1 MPRTVTLV
9 FVGSS
14 AEPNGALAPFDVA
27 TPLSAYQIIQWWPDV
42 APVVTRART
51 LHGVEVTVLRLIHAQ
66 PDPTDPSG
74 ISGSVTYAVE
84 TATPPPDL
92 LPWSGSTTAD
102 PKRAAWARPGGPASD
117 LRWADAML
125 HSLGRRRSGLAEQI
139 KTWNLSSIWR
149 IPTPDGDTWLKAVPP
164 FFAHEGAVIRAIGSP
179 FVPVLLATEPG
190 RALLGDVAGESR
202 FGAPLELM
210 LEMMA
215 FLVKLQTKWMDRL
228 PELFS
233 LGVPDLRPDQL
244 GPALADLV
252 ARCGNQIGLQE
263 RRALDR
269 LMSGLGDRWT
279 EIDACGLPP
288 TLVHGDFHPGNFR
301 GEAGSLVL
309 MDWGDCF
316 VGHPLFDMTAMLE
329 HAGDNKQ
336 ILRQK
341 WVQEWV
347 KAVPGSEPAHAA
359 ELLAPVAL
367 LRNALV
373 YRSFL
378 DQIEASEHV
387 YHAADVTKWLAAA
400 ALEEQGSSKS
410 RQAP

>member
-9 FVGSS
+9 FVSS
-14 AEPNGALAPFDVA
+14 SGEPIGALAPFDVA

-74 ISGSVTYAVE
+74 ISGSVTYEVE

-92 LPWSGSTTAD
+92 LPWSVPTTAD

-125 HSLGRRRSGLAEQI
+125 HSLGRRRSGPAEQI

-190 RALLGDVAGESR
+190 RALLGDVAGENR
-202 FGAPLELM
+202 FGARLDLM
-210 LEMMA
+210 LEMVE

-228 PELFS
+228 TELLS
-233 LGVPDLRPDQL
+233 LGVPDWRADQL
-244 GPALADLV
+244 GPALAHLV
-252 ARCGNQIGLQE
+252 ARCGNQVGLQQ

-269 LMSGLGDRWT
+269 LISGLGDRWI

-309 MDWGDCF
+309 MDWGDSF
-316 VGHPLFDMTAMLE
+316 IGHPLFDMTAMLE
-329 HAGDNKQ
+329 HAGDSGQ
-336 ILRQK
+336 R
-341 WVQEWV
+341 VREEWMQAWAE
-347 KAVPGSEPAHAA
+347 AVPGSEPARAA

-367 LRNALV
+367 LRKALV

-378 DQIEASEHV
+378 DQIEASEHP
-387 YHAADVTKWLAAA
+387 YHVADVPKWLAAA
-400 ALEEQGSSKS
+400 SRELQGASQSH
-410 RQAP
+410 RGT